1 MYFCFWKTDFLLCK
15 LLYINHYGLC
25 YFSDLY
31 GVSMSILN
39 SIINQFSIMIVN
51 SFDIY
56 ENVYIINFLGSHLT
70 NATVRGA
77 QI

>member
-1 MYFCFWKTDFLLCK
+1 
-15 LLYINHYGLC
+15 
-25 YFSDLY
+25 
-31 GVSMSILN
+31 
-39 SIINQFSIMIVN
+39 MIVN

-56 ENVYIINFLGSHLT
+56 VNVYIINFLGSHLT